1 MDWWFTMMGDEFS
14 GETDKS
20 KKMRVA
26 QLCLACPIRS
36 VARKFINTLDKA
48 VSSNEGQLKAAL
60 IDHFHDAEQEGQAD
74 ENIVTAMSTLSQ
86 GKQDVFEY
94 SRKVLKLLRRK
105 PSGLQ
110 ALDNILI
117 GYYTDG
123 LTSRR
128 LCELAVT
135 GSSEHETPF
144 QVVKKVM
151 CWATKL
157 RLKGYRKHSSRESD
171 DEDDEEDDTSSENEK
186 TSGGDAEDSDSE
198 DDLYG
203 LSWQQKKAWKVAEV
217 QKVDGR
223 KSKRSKGKE
232 GRKENAAVKLET
244 EMREVRRMM
253 QTMMQRQQEGSTSG
267 AGIVAGRTKEDVI
280 PLDTYTVGQ
289 NNGRNQ
295 YGRRDTATPTTHR
308 PTEYPER

>member
-1 MDWWFTMMGDEFS
+1 MGRSRAACVEFTGQGGVKVKEFLGEMEWWFTMMGDEFS

-26 QLCLACPIRS
+26 QLRLACPIHS
-36 VARKFINTLDKA
+36 VARKFINTLDKT
-48 VSSNEGQLKAAL
+48 VSNDEEQLKAAL
-60 IDHFHDAEQEGQAD
+60 IDHFHDAKQEGQAD
-74 ENIVTAMSTLSQ
+74 EDIVTAMSTLSQ
-86 GKQDVFEY
+86 GKQDVFKY

-128 LCELAVT
+128 LRELAVT

-151 CWATKL
+151 RWATKL
-157 RLKGYRKHSSRESD
+157 KVKGYRKYNSRGSD
-171 DEDDEEDDTSSENEK
+171 DEDDEEDEEDDNGSENEE
-186 TSGGDAEDSDSE
+186 TSGSESENSDSE

-203 LSWQQKKAWKVAEV
+203 HSWRKRKAKKVAQVE
-217 QKVDGR
+217 KVDVR
-223 KSKRSKGKE
+223 KGKRSKRKEGKE
-232 GRKENAAVKLET
+232 ENVAVKLGT
-244 EMREVRRMM
+244 EMREMRKMM
-253 QTMMQRQQEGSTSG
+253 QTMMQW
-267 AGIVAGRTKEDVI
+267 
-280 PLDTYTVGQ
+280 
-289 NNGRNQ
+289 
-295 YGRRDTATPTTHR
+295 
-308 PTEYPER
+308 